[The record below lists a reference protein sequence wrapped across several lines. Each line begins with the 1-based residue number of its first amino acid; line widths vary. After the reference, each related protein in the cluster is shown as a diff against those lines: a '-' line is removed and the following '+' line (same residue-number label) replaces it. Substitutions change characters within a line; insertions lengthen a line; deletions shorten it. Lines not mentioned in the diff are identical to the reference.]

1 MAIRFI
7 RNWHTIIINVE
18 RANKKIEGGLI
29 ALLSDYYPPKE
40 KTMLEKIKSIFSSA
54 KPLTLSDFD
63 NMHFSS
69 GTRVFAENGCDGN
82 LYFLSFSDRKKAD
95 GVIMDLEQ
103 TGLVS
108 SKKSSDCDFYIYD
121 DTVEVAHPCKWL
133 SLLMKEEP
141 FSPESI
147 LASYAYL
154 SIHPFRLPFSL
165 QKDCQGNISYN
176 SQYCW
181 EVYQQYVKGGNAQG
195 MHDVSNIQIRHLNAT
210 LWDKEVPS
218 LDVFVRAYVEK
229 GIKNIAPK
237 YRFILDG
244 SKDTNDIKQEIITF
258 NTPVKKC
265 QNKETTTLESSDNS
279 NEQCKSPE
287 LHCSKDA
294 SQQCKV
300 NILGKYFRLEQIVSM
315 AIGKEVLLKPV
326 DAGILVNEYN
336 ELDTIPIIAKE
347 DSDLR
352 KYLPGMDLST
362 KESTQSFFFKLVQ
375 LSEWGQQFG
384 YTIRLGSIVVGL
396 VFINTPDYNKN
407 SIGFDGWTIDFA
419 TFPMFQRKHMM
430 SGVLPHILAFLK
442 NTLNVDTL
450 YAVVNQENY
459 KCINLLTKACFDD
472 TGETLRNPADKSTAK
487 LLKCPLSLINFKR
500 R

>member
-40 KTMLEKIKSIFSSA
+40 KTMLEKIKSMFSSA

-181 EVYQQYVKGGNAQG
+181 EVYQ
-195 MHDVSNIQIRHLNAT
+195 
-210 LWDKEVPS
+210 
-218 LDVFVRAYVEK
+218 
-229 GIKNIAPK
+229 
-237 YRFILDG
+237 
-244 SKDTNDIKQEIITF
+244 
-258 NTPVKKC
+258 
-265 QNKETTTLESSDNS
+265 
-279 NEQCKSPE
+279 
-287 LHCSKDA
+287 
-294 SQQCKV
+294 
-300 NILGKYFRLEQIVSM
+300 
-315 AIGKEVLLKPV
+315 
-326 DAGILVNEYN
+326 
-336 ELDTIPIIAKE
+336 
-347 DSDLR
+347 
-352 KYLPGMDLST
+352 
-362 KESTQSFFFKLVQ
+362 
-375 LSEWGQQFG
+375 
-384 YTIRLGSIVVGL
+384 
-396 VFINTPDYNKN
+396 
-407 SIGFDGWTIDFA
+407 
-419 TFPMFQRKHMM
+419 
-430 SGVLPHILAFLK
+430 
-442 NTLNVDTL
+442 
-450 YAVVNQENY
+450 
-459 KCINLLTKACFDD
+459 
-472 TGETLRNPADKSTAK
+472 
-487 LLKCPLSLINFKR
+487 
-500 R
+500 